1 MFIKN
6 LVLKNFKSFRSN
18 TIRFEKGFNA
28 IVGPNGSGKSNV
40 IDAVQFVFGENRV
53 RALRAKKI
61 GDLIFTNAKIGEVEL
76 ELMDDTGNVVHK
88 VSRAIRNDGKTKYR
102 LDGKT
107 TKKYVIEDFLA
118 ANHMSSHNI
127 IQQGQV
133 QQIVEMSSKDR
144 RGLID
149 AIANVAEYEDKKRE
163 ALSKL
168 DSVQQKLREAASI
181 LAEREGYMSQLK
193 QEKDEA
199 EMYVRLKRELESVK
213 ATLLSITAGEL
224 QADFDAVVTAML
236 DSSGKME
243 NIAGEIMQLEQK
255 ISEANAGK
263 QKIDEEILK
272 RSEGKQ
278 VELQKRIDEL
288 NNNIIISRALIK
300 EKNEFLN
307 KSDEKKRVI
316 ELDAM
321 KAADEVKGFAS
332 QIAQLDDDF
341 KSMKKLYEDDKAEY
355 DKALSDS
362 NSFSNQFYSAKKA
375 MDDAQNEMLATK
387 EKLNLIQAEASMIR
401 EKQKLKMDELDRLRQ
416 GKFDDFTEKKKNLH
430 EASKEYQRD
439 IAALEGELNSIFK
452 QEKELNE
459 RIPSLDALILDTKE
473 RMIELQGQ
481 MRNVREVGE
490 SASLNAV
497 LAMKQKEPGIFGT
510 VDQLCK
516 YDSEFAVPIQ
526 VAFGNRMN
534 YVVVE
539 NSGIATQA
547 IEYLRR
553 EKLGRVSFIPLDKI
567 HAPTITSSDR
577 ELSQHKASQGFLIEK
592 LDFDPQLRRAF
603 DYVCGN
609 TIVTNSMRDSKDLV
623 GKIRFVTMDGDL
635 GESSGLLSG
644 GGKVAAKINLI
655 KVQGEYD
662 EFSKKNVEAKSE
674 KEDAIRSLQAIQLQ
688 MHELRRRKAELELKQ
703 KAVRMEL
710 DDCDRR
716 EQEQDEKTSNIK
728 AAVKGFEAEIRK
740 ADEDAASK
748 DEERSSLIRRLSELN
763 MVLLENKQKVDVEK
777 EKNFGLILKEKER
790 KISDLKITL
799 SDITNR
805 LASLESQRTVYEKQ
819 HKDYRKQLDEFAEE
833 RQSAKHAIDDADK
846 LLKISR
852 EEVEKKLAEQREIAG
867 ALKGLYDKRD
877 ELDKEVQV
885 LGNKKGRLELDR
897 EKIQLGV
904 HDKQLK
910 RGTLEVKLSAVQ
922 ADLAAF
928 TDAVILEGAKKEDLE
943 AKKQEL
949 DPQVHTL
956 SSRVNMLAI
965 DAFSKRLAEFEEQ
978 KANVAQLSKEK
989 ESVYMLITEIEGRK
1003 VATFMNAFNF
1013 VNDNFFKLFSQI
1025 FRGNGRLILE
1035 NSENPFEGGL
1045 TIEVALDN
1053 KEVKYLELMSG
1064 GEKSLV
1070 ALIFLFALQA
1080 YNPSS
1085 VYILDE
1091 ADSALDQEN
1100 SRKLA
1105 LLVSELS
1112 KKSQFLLISHNQ
1124 AVYKNSQCLVGI
1136 TMTKEGSKVVEVKLH
1151 EKEETGGIAVA

>member
-6 LVLKNFKSFRSN
+6 LTLRNFKSFKSN
-18 TIRFEKGFNA
+18 TIRFERGFSA

-40 IDAVQFVFGENRV
+40 IDAIQFAFGENRV
-53 RALRAKKI
+53 RALRAKRI

-76 ELMDDTGNVVHK
+76 ELMDDSGNVVHK
-88 VSRAIRNDGKTKYR
+88 ITRAIRNDGKTRYR

-149 AIANVAEYEDKKRE
+149 AIANVSEYEDKKRE
-163 ALSKL
+163 AISKL
-168 DSVQQKLREAASI
+168 EAVQQKLREAASI
-181 LAEREGYMSQLK
+181 LAEREGYMNQLR

-199 EMYVRLKRELESVK
+199 ETYVRLKRELESVK
-213 ATLLSITAGEL
+213 ATLLSLAAREL
-224 QADFDAVVTAML
+224 QADFDAVVSAML
-236 DSSGKME
+236 ESAGKME

-255 ISEANAGK
+255 ISQANEGK
-263 QKIDEEILK
+263 QKVDEEILK
-272 RSEGKQ
+272 RSEGRQ

-288 NNNIIISRALIK
+288 NSNITISKALIK
-300 EKNEFLN
+300 EKNDFLN
-307 KSDEKKRVI
+307 KSDEKKRGL

-332 QIAQLDDDF
+332 QISQLSDDQ
-341 KSMKKLYEDDKAEY
+341 KSARKLHEDEKADY
-355 DKALSDS
+355 DRALADS

-375 MDDAQNEMLATK
+375 MEDAQNEMLATK
-387 EKLNLIQAEASMIR
+387 EKLNLVQAEASMVR
-401 EKQKLKMDELDRLRQ
+401 EKQKLKMDELDRLRA
-416 GKFDDFTEKKKNLH
+416 GRLDDFSDRKKNLH
-430 EASKEYQRD
+430 DAVKEYQRG
-439 IAALEGELNSIFK
+439 IAALEGELDAVFS
-452 QEKELNE
+452 QEKELNG
-459 RIPSLDALILDTKE
+459 RIPGLDALILDTKE
-473 RMIELQGQ
+473 RMIELSGQ
-481 MRNVREVGE
+481 MRNVREAGE
-490 SASLNAV
+490 SASINAV
-497 LAMKQKEPGIFGT
+497 LAMRQEEPGILGT
-510 VDQLCK
+510 VDQLCR
-516 YDSEFAVPIQ
+516 YESGFAVPIQ
-526 VAFGNRMN
+526 VAFGQRMN

-539 NSGIATQA
+539 TASIATQA
-547 IEYLRR
+547 IEHLRR
-553 EKLGRVSFIPLDKI
+553 EKLGRVSFIPLDRI
-567 HAPTITSSDR
+567 HAPPITASDR
-577 ELSQHKASQGFLIEK
+577 ELARRRESRGFLLEK
-592 LDFDPQLRRAF
+592 LEFDPQLSRAF
-603 DYVCGN
+603 EYVCGN
-609 TIVTNSMRDSKDLV
+609 TIVTESMRDSKDFV

-635 GESSGLLSG
+635 GEPSGLLTG
-644 GGKVAAKINLI
+644 GGRVAPKINLL
-655 KVQGEYD
+655 KVQAEYE
-662 EFSKKNVEAKSE
+662 EFSKKNAEAKAQ
-674 KEDAIRSLQAIQLQ
+674 KESAIRSLQAIQLQ
-688 MHELRRRKAELELKQ
+688 VHELRKRKAEIELKQ

-710 DDCDRR
+710 EDCERR
-716 EQEQDEKTSNIK
+716 EREQDEKTSNLK
-728 AAVKGFEAEIRK
+728 AATRQLEAEIRK
-740 ADEDAASK
+740 ADEEAAQK
-748 DEERSSLIRRLSELN
+748 DEERSQLVRRLSDLN
-763 MVLLENKQKVDVEK
+763 LVLLENKQKVDVEK

-799 SDITNR
+799 SDISNR
-805 LASLESQRTVYEKQ
+805 LASLESQKAVYEKQ
-819 HKDYRKQLDEFAEE
+819 HRDYRKQLDELAQE
-833 RQSAKHAIDDADK
+833 RQEAKHAIDEADR

-867 ALKGLYDKRD
+867 ALKGLYDRRD
-877 ELDKEVQV
+877 ELDKEVQT
-885 LGNKKGRLELDR
+885 LGNRKGRLELER
-897 EKIQLGV
+897 EKVQLSV
-904 HDKQLK
+904 HDKQLR

-922 ADLAAF
+922 ADLAALGEAE
-928 TDAVILEGAKKEDLE
+928 TIEGAKKEDLE
-943 AKKQEL
+943 EKKREL
-949 DPQVHTL
+949 EPQVSSL
-956 SSRVNMLAI
+956 STRVNMLAI
-965 DAFSKRLAEFEEQ
+965 DTFAKRLAEFEEQ
-978 KANVAQLSKEK
+978 KANVAQLSREK

-1013 VNDNFFKLFSQI
+1013 VNDNFFRLFSQI

-1035 NSENPFEGGL
+1035 NKDNPFEGGL

-1105 LLVSELS
+1105 LLVGELS

-1124 AVYKNSQCLVGI
+1124 AVYKSAQCLVGV
-1136 TMTKEGSKVVEVKLH
+1136 TMTKEGSKIVEVKLH
-1151 EKEETGGIAVA
+1151 ETQEGITVA

>member
-6 LVLKNFKSFRSN
+6 LVLKNFKSFRGN

-213 ATLLSITAGEL
+213 ATLLSITAKEL

-236 DSSGKME
+236 DSTGKMD

-255 ISEANAGK
+255 ISEANNGK

-288 NNNIIISRALIK
+288 NNNIIISKALIK
-300 EKNEFLN
+300 EKNELLN

-332 QIAQLDDDF
+332 QITQLDDDA
-341 KSMKKLYEDDKAEY
+341 KSMKKLYEDEKAEY

-362 NSFSNQFYSAKKA
+362 NSFSNQFYNAKKA

-401 EKQKLKMDELDRLRQ
+401 EKQKLKMDELDRLRT

-459 RIPSLDALILDTKE
+459 RIPTLDALILDTKE
-473 RMIELQGQ
+473 RMIELSGQ

-490 SASLNAV
+490 SASLQAV
-497 LAMKQKEPGIFGT
+497 LAMKQKEPGIYGT

-516 YDSEFAVPIQ
+516 YESEFAVPIQ

-534 YVVVE
+534 FVVVE

-609 TIVTNSMRDSKDLV
+609 TIVTDSMRDSKDLV

-635 GESSGLLSG
+635 GESSGLLTG
-644 GGKVAAKINLI
+644 GGKVAAKVNLI
-655 KVQGEYD
+655 KVQAEYD
-662 EFSKKNVEAKSE
+662 EFSKKNVDAKSE

-703 KAVRMEL
+703 KAVKMEL
-710 DDCDRR
+710 DDLDRR
-716 EQEQDEKTSNIK
+716 ETEQDERTSNLK
-728 AAVKGFEAEIRK
+728 ATFKAFEAEIHK
-740 ADEDAASK
+740 ADEDAAAK
-748 DEERSSLIRRLSELN
+748 DEERGALIRRLSELN

-805 LASLESQRTVYEKQ
+805 LASLESQRAVYEKQ
-819 HKDYRKQLDEFAEE
+819 HKDYRKQLNEIAEDT
-833 RQSAKHAIDDADK
+833 QGAKHAIEDADK

-928 TDAVILEGAKKEDLE
+928 GEATIMEGAKKEDLE

-978 KANVAQLSKEK
+978 KANVAQLSQEK

-1025 FRGNGRLILE
+1025 FKGNGRLILE
-1035 NSENPFEGGL
+1035 NKDNPFEGGL

-1151 EKEETGGIAVA
+1151 EKEDTGSIAVA